1 MKALKLSLLA
11 GAFAMIAG
19 GVAQAADAAPAVP
32 ADEYAALGFYLRADA
47 GWSFLQWSGGSNDSA
62 LAIGGGAGYRFNDNL
77 RTDLRVDYSGKY
89 KTGKNSDLSLTTVL
103 GNMYFDIPTGTA
115 ITPYLGAGAGYGFA
129 SGSGNGGNKD
139 GFTYALMAGASF
151 DLTNNLALDVEYRF
165 REVLSSG
172 ADPMDHSVLA
182 GLRYQF

>member
-19 GVAQAADAAPAVP
+19 SVAQAADATPPVT

-47 GWSFLQWSGGSNDSA
+47 GWSFLNWNGGRDDSNW
-62 LAIGGGAGYRFNDNL
+62 AIGGGAGYRFNDNL

-89 KTGKNSDLSLTTVL
+89 SIAPGSDMSLTTVL

-115 ITPYLGAGAGYGFA
+115 FTPYLGAGAGYGW
-129 SGSGNGGNKD
+129 GSVKNGSDKN
-139 GFTYALMAGASF
+139 GFTYALMAGATV
-151 DLTNNLALDVEYRF
+151 DLTQNVALDVGYRF
-165 REVLSSG
+165 REVMAKGS
-172 ADPMDHSVLA
+172 DPMDHSILA
-182 GLRYQF
+182 GVQFKF